1 MIKTKLIAA
10 RKKLYT
16 QEKMANLLHMSQ
28 SQYHRREK
36 GEIVISDEEWE
47 RMAKILNT
55 SIEEIKEIDF
65 CGQTSDEEKLFDSS
79 YSSNNYFYNML
90 DFVLNNQQDYINL
103 LKEKIE
109 SLQQEVNLLKK
120 QK

>member
-47 RMAKILNT
+47 RMAIILNT